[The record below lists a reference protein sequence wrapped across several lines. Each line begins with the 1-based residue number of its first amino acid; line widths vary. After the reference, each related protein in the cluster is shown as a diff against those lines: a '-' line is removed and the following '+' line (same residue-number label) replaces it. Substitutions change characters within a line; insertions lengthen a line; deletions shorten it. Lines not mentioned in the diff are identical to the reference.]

1 MVQTN
6 ARYYMTKVKYK
17 AMDLRYT
24 FTKGGLKIIW
34 KLAKLETTQQTKKIF
49 FKFWSDRLWSDW
61 SKIQL
66 N

>member
-24 FTKGGLKIIW
+24 YTKGLNIIW
-34 KLAKLETTQQTKKIF
+34 KLDFSRVSMI
-49 FKFWSDRLWSDW
+49 
-61 SKIQL
+61 
-66 N
+66 

>member
-24 FTKGGLKIIW
+24 KGLKMIW
-34 KLAKLETTQQTKKIF
+34 KLETT
-49 FKFWSDRLWSDW
+49 
-61 SKIQL
+61 
-66 N
+66 NN